1 MRPYGCS
8 LSRLTLGGMALPQ
21 LTVRELGNCD
31 LPAAWP
37 LVRTAAPSLGADRW
51 KSYAEALIG
60 RGGGVIGVSG
70 EDGGL
75 YGVATYEAAD
85 NLRAGRV
92 LRVGTLVTMELTRRS
107 PVRRVLCNALD
118 RLAPALQC
126 EAIAISIPKRSFA
139 ARMTRN
145 VNGVAGPGSELEEV
159 VFMKRIGT
167 PSVAAV

>member
-1 MRPYGCS
+1 MPV
-8 LSRLTLGGMALPQ
+8 PQ

-37 LVRTAAPSLGADRW
+37 LVRTAAPALGPDRW
-51 KSYAEALIG
+51 TSYAEALIG
-60 RGGGVIGVSG
+60 RGGGIIGISG

-75 YGVATYEAAD
+75 YGIATYEAAE

-107 PVRRVLCNALD
+107 PVRRVLCEALD
-118 RLAPALQC
+118 RLAPALRC
-126 EAIAISIPKRSFA
+126 EAVAISIPKRSFA

-145 VNGVAGPGSELEEV
+145 ANGVAGSGSELEEV
-159 VFMKRIGT
+159 VFMKRLGAPAT
-167 PSVAAV
+167 AAR

>member
-1 MRPYGCS
+1 MPR
-8 LSRLTLGGMALPQ
+8 

-37 LVRTAAPSLGADRW
+37 LVRIAAPSLGPDRW
-51 KSYAEALIG
+51 KRYAEALIG
-60 RGGGVIGVSG
+60 RGGGIIGVSG

-75 YGVATYEAAD
+75 YGVATYEAAE

-107 PVRRVLCNALD
+107 PVRQILCEALD
-118 RLAPALQC
+118 RLAPALRC
-126 EAIAISIPKRSFA
+126 EAVAISIPKRSFA

-145 VNGVAGPGSELEEV
+145 ANGVAGSGSELEEV
-159 VFMKRIGT
+159 VFMKRLAT
-167 PSVAAV
+167 PATAAH

>member
-1 MRPYGCS
+1 MPV
-8 LSRLTLGGMALPQ
+8 PQ

-37 LVRTAAPSLGADRW
+37 LVRTAAPSLGPDRW
-51 KSYAEALIG
+51 RSYAEALIG
-60 RGGGVIGVSG
+60 RGGGIIGISG

-75 YGVATYEAAD
+75 YGIATYEAAE

-107 PVRRVLCNALD
+107 PVRRVLCEALD
-118 RLAPALQC
+118 RLAPALRC
-126 EAIAISIPKRSFA
+126 EAVAISIPKRSFA

-145 VNGVAGPGSELEEV
+145 ANGVAGSGSELEEV
-159 VFMKRIGT
+159 VFMKRLGVPAT
-167 PSVAAV
+167 AAR